1 MTSVWNRKRMY
12 GVDVSPA
19 LVSKVTDGILEGAHR
34 LGRTGPLTG
43 VIPFVYIDAMMVK
56 V

>member
-1 MTSVWNRKRMY
+1 MDAANIVALYARDCPLVIPASELARMY

-34 LGRTGPLTG
+34 LAEP
-43 VIPFVYIDAMMVK
+43 AA
-56 V
+56 